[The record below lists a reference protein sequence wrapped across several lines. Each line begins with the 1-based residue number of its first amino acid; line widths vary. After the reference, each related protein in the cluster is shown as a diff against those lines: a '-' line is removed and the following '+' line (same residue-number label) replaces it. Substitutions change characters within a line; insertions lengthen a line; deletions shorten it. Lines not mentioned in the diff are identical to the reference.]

1 MTDEELYA
9 LAERA
14 GLQPDW
20 VDAHGKHRRVA
31 PDTLRHV
38 LGVMA
43 VSPGTVA
50 ETVPEAYDVAA
61 NGRCFTIDDV
71 APGRRLAG
79 LAAQLYSLRGGTSPG
94 YGDLAALG
102 EVAAAVAIQGID
114 ALAVSPLH
122 TLLPASTSFAPYS
135 PSSRCFIDPIHA
147 ALDGAPFV
155 AGSELIDW
163 PVSLQTK
170 HAQLRAAY
178 AHFNKSPPADDY
190 LRYVAE
196 RGIALTHHATFEA
209 LSAHFAVRGMRRW
222 STWPLAYQN
231 ADSPQV
237 AAFAREHDD
246 DIRYVQF
253 CCWMAERSLAQ
264 AQAKARDAGMAV
276 GLIADIAVGMHP
288 DGSDA
293 WAFPNESLKGVAIG
307 APPDVFNTTGQNWGV
322 TAFSPHGLRAS
333 GYRGFLEMLRAG
345 MRHAGG
351 IRIDHVMGLTRL
363 WLVPEGAT
371 ADQGVY
377 LRYPLQEMLAR
388 VACESRA
395 QRAIVI
401 GEDLGTVPG
410 GLRETLRSAGVY
422 GMEVLWF
429 QREGSRFL
437 RPDRWLPTAVA
448 MTTTHDLPSVMGWFK
463 ERDIDWLDTLHRK
476 SAWSSS
482 AEERAARERDRKE
495 LQQGLQDTHC
505 NASGG
510 PAAAAA
516 CYIAQTPCRLAL
528 LPLEDVFE
536 VVEQPNIPGTIEEHP
551 NWRRRLPA
559 DRTLGDSR
567 PREVLRALTQGR
579 ARP

>member
-9 LAERA
+9 LAARA

-20 VDAHGKHRRVA
+20 INAHGQPRRVS

-38 LGVMA
+38 LNVMA
-43 VSPGTVA
+43 VAPSDPPHQDDMTV
-50 ETVPEAYDVAA
+50 DV
-61 NGRCFTIDDV
+61 GRCFTIDDV
-71 APGRRLAG
+71 APDRRLAG
-79 LAAQLYSLRGGTSPG
+79 VAAQLYSLRGGTSPG

-102 EVAAAVAIQGID
+102 ETAAAAATQGIG
-114 ALAVSPLH
+114 AIAVSPLH
-122 TLLPASTSFAPYS
+122 TLLPGSTSFAPYS
-135 PSSRCFIDPIHA
+135 PSSRCFVDPIHA
-147 ALDGAPFV
+147 ALDGAPLV

-163 PVSLQTK
+163 SVSLQAK

-178 AHFNKSPPADDY
+178 ERFAKAPPPDDFVH
-190 LRYVAE
+190 YVAD

-209 LSAHFAVRGMRRW
+209 LSGYFAARGMRRW

-246 DIRYVQF
+246 DIRYTQF

-288 DGSDA
+288 DGSDV

-322 TAFSPHGLRAS
+322 TAFSPQGLRQT
-333 GYRGFLEMLRAG
+333 GYRGFVEMLRAA
-345 MRHAGG
+345 MRQAGG

-363 WLVPEGAT
+363 WLVPDGAS

-377 LRYPLQEMLAR
+377 LRYPFPEMLAF
-388 VACESRA
+388 VARESRA
-395 QRAIVI
+395 HRAIVI

-410 GLRETLRSAGVY
+410 GLRETLRAAGVY

-437 RPDRWLPTAVA
+437 RPDRWQSTAVA
-448 MTTTHDLPSVMGWFK
+448 MTTTHDLPTVMGWFK

-476 SAWSSS
+476 SEWGNIG
-482 AEERAARERDRKE
+482 EERAARERDRGE
-495 LQQGLQDTHC
+495 LQQALQDTSC
-505 NASGG
+505 LAAGG

-516 CYIAQTPCRLAL
+516 CYIAQTPCQLAL
-528 LPLEDVFE
+528 MPLEDVFE
-536 VVEQPNIPGTIEEHP
+536 MVEQPNIPGTVDEHP

-559 DRTLGDSR
+559 GSALGDSR

-579 ARP
+579 TQS